1 MKTKISP
8 TIVGMFVIGAVT
20 LALIALL
27 AFGGV
32 NFFSKPQR
40 FVVYFDESIHGLDL
54 GSPVKLRGVRV
65 GRVVDLNVQFDTRNK
80 NSVVEVICEFSRS
93 TVKNEIGAAIDVSSR
108 KELEKLI
115 AQGLRAQLGVSGLA
129 TGLLFVELDFVDP
142 TLASPAVTVTA
153 ISDPKFI
160 VVPSVRSAISEFQA
174 SLSEILSNLKR
185 VDFAGLSREMNGLL
199 VDVRKQVTG
208 LELAKL
214 SAEWTKAGVAVNEL
228 ASNGDFQR
236 TFAHLNETIDQLSK
250 VLAGVDAQIQP
261 AGVKLNDTLAEAQ
274 VVLKSF
280 NEAAESARRFITA
293 QSGLGEETVRT
304 MNQLAEAAAS
314 VQRLAEY
321 LERNPNALLT
331 GKKQPR

>member
-1 MKTKISP
+1 
-8 TIVGMFVIGAVT
+8 MFVIGAVT

-27 AFGGV
+27 SFGGI

-93 TVKNEIGAAIDVSSR
+93 TVKDEIGAMIDVSSR

-115 AQGLRAQLGVSGLA
+115 TQGLRAQLGVSGLA

-142 TLASPAVTVTA
+142 TLESPTVTA
-153 ISDPKFI
+153 ISDPKFV

-174 SLSEILSNLKR
+174 SLTVILNNLKG

-199 VDVRKQVTG
+199 VDVRKQVVG

-214 SAEWTKAGVAVNEL
+214 SAEWTKAGTAVNEL
-228 ASNGDFQR
+228 ARSGDFQK
-236 TFAHLNETIDQLSK
+236 TFAHLNETIDQVSK
-250 VLAGVDAQIQP
+250 MLAGVDAQIQP
-261 AGVKLNDTLAEAQ
+261 AGVKLNEALAEAQ

-280 NEAAESARRFITA
+280 NEAADSARRFITA
-293 QSGLGEETVRT
+293 QGGLGEETVRT

-314 VQRLAEY
+314 VQRLAEF

-331 GKKQPR
+331 GKKQPK

>member
-1 MKTKISP
+1 
-8 TIVGMFVIGAVT
+8 MFVIGAVT

-27 AFGGV
+27 SFGGI

-65 GRVVDLNVQFDTRNK
+65 GRVVDLNVQFDTRSK

-93 TVKNEIGAAIDVSSR
+93 TVKDEIGAMIDVSSR
-108 KELEKLI
+108 KELERLI

-129 TGLLFVELDFVDP
+129 TGLLFVELDFVDL
-142 TLASPAVTVTA
+142 TAASPTVTA
-153 ISDPKFI
+153 IADPKFV

-174 SLSEILSNLKR
+174 SLTVILNNLKG

-199 VDVRKQVTG
+199 VDVRKQVVG

-214 SAEWTKAGVAVNEL
+214 SAEWTQAGAAVNEL
-228 ASNGDFQR
+228 ARNGDFQK

-250 VLAGVDAQIQP
+250 MLAGVDAQIQP
-261 AGVKLNDTLAEAQ
+261 AGVKLNEALAEAQ

-280 NEAAESARRFITA
+280 NEAADSARRFITA
-293 QSGLGEETVRT
+293 QGGLGEETVRT
-304 MNQLAEAAAS
+304 MNQLTEAAAS
-314 VQRLAEY
+314 VQRLAEF

-331 GKKQPR
+331 GKKQPK

>member
-1 MKTKISP
+1 
-8 TIVGMFVIGAVT
+8 MFVIGAVT

-27 AFGGV
+27 SFGGI

-65 GRVVDLNVQFDTRNK
+65 GRVVDLNVQFDTRSK

-93 TVKNEIGAAIDVSSR
+93 TVKDEIGAMIDVSSR

-115 AQGLRAQLGVSGLA
+115 TQGLRAQLGVSGLA

-142 TLASPAVTVTA
+142 TVANPTVTA
-153 ISDPKFI
+153 IADPKFV

-174 SLSEILSNLKR
+174 SLTEILTNLKG
-185 VDFAGLSREMNGLL
+185 VDFGGLSKEMNGLL
-199 VDVRKQVTG
+199 VDVRKQVVG

-214 SAEWTKAGVAVNEL
+214 SAEWTQAGAAVNEL
-228 ASNGDFQR
+228 ARSGELQK
-236 TFAHLNETIDQLSK
+236 TFAHLNEAIDQLSK
-250 VLAGVDAQIQP
+250 MVAGVDAQIQP
-261 AGVKLNDTLAEAQ
+261 AGVKLNEALVEAK

-280 NEAAESARRFITA
+280 NEAADSARRFITA
-293 QSGLGEETVRT
+293 QGGLGEETVRT

-314 VQRLAEY
+314 VQRLAEF

-331 GKKQPR
+331 GKKQPK

>member
-8 TIVGMFVIGAVT
+8 TIVGMFVIGAVVLT
-20 LALIALL
+20 LIALL
-27 AFGGV
+27 SFGGI

-80 NSVVEVICEFSRS
+80 NSVVEVLCEFSRS
-93 TVKNEIGAAIDVSSR
+93 NVKDEVGAMIDVSSR

-115 AQGLRAQLGVSGLA
+115 TQGLRAQLGVSGLA
-129 TGLLFVELDFVDP
+129 TGLLFVELDFPKNPVP
-142 TLASPAVTVTA
+142 ISTVTA
-153 ISDPKFI
+153 IADPKFV
-160 VVPSVRSAISEFQA
+160 VVPSSPSAISEYQA
-174 SLSEILSNLKR
+174 SLTEILSNLKR

-199 VDVRKQVTG
+199 VDVRKQVNG

-214 SAEWTKAGVAVNEL
+214 SEEWSKAGSAVNEL
-228 ASNGDFQR
+228 ARSGDLQK
-236 TFAHLNETIDQLSK
+236 TFANLNQTIDQLSK
-250 VLAGVDAQIQP
+250 MLANVDAQIQP
-261 AGVKLNDTLAEAQ
+261 AGVKLNEAMSEAQ

-280 NEAAESARRFITA
+280 NEAADSARRFISA

-304 MNQLAEAAAS
+304 MNQLAEAAGS
-314 VQRLAEY
+314 VQRLAEF

-331 GKKQPR
+331 GKKQPK

>member
-8 TIVGMFVIGAVT
+8 TIVGLFVIGAVT

-27 AFGGV
+27 SFGGI

-80 NSVVEVICEFSRS
+80 HSVVEVICEFSRS
-93 TVKNEIGAAIDVSSR
+93 TVKDEVGAMINVASR

-142 TLASPAVTVTA
+142 TITSPTVTA
-153 ISDPKFI
+153 IADPKFV
-160 VVPSVRSAISEFQA
+160 VVPSVPSAISEYQA
-174 SLSEILSNLKR
+174 SLSEILSNLRR
-185 VDFAGLSREMNGLL
+185 VDFAGLSREMSGLL
-199 VDVRKQVTG
+199 VDVRKQVNG
-208 LELAKL
+208 LELAAL

-228 ASNGDFQR
+228 ARSGDLQR
-236 TFAHLNETIDQLSK
+236 TFARLNEAIDQASK
-250 VLAGVDAQIQP
+250 MLAGVDAQIQP
-261 AGVKLNDTLAEAQ
+261 AGVKINEVLADAQ
-274 VVLKSF
+274 AMLKSY
-280 NEAAESARRFITA
+280 NEAADSARRFITA
-293 QSGLGEETVRT
+293 QGGLGEETVRT

-314 VQRLAEY
+314 IQRLAEY

-331 GKKQPR
+331 GKKQPK

>member
-8 TIVGMFVIGAVT
+8 TIVGMFVIGAVV
-20 LALIALL
+20 LVLIALL
-27 AFGGV
+27 SFGGI

-93 TVKNEIGAAIDVSSR
+93 TVKDEVGAMIDVSNR

-115 AQGLRAQLGVSGLA
+115 AHGLRAQLGVSGLA
-129 TGLLFVELDFVDP
+129 TGLLFVELDFMG
-142 TLASPAVTVTA
+142 TAIASPTVTA
-153 ISDPKFI
+153 IADPKFV
-160 VVPSVRSAISEFQA
+160 VVPSVPSAISEFQA
-174 SLSEILSNLKR
+174 SLTEILANLKH
-185 VDFAGLSREMNGLL
+185 VDFAGLSREMSGLL
-199 VDVRKQVTG
+199 ADTRKQIAG

-214 SAEWTKAGVAVNEL
+214 TSEWTKAGTAVNEL
-228 ASNGDFQR
+228 VNSGDVQR
-236 TFAHLNETIDQLSK
+236 TFAHLNETIDQVSK
-250 VLAGVDAQIQP
+250 MLTNIDAQVQP
-261 AGVKLNDTLAEAQ
+261 AGEKLNEALVQ
-274 VVLKSF
+274 AQSVLKSF
-280 NEAAESARRFITA
+280 NDAAESTRRFISA

-304 MNQLAEAAAS
+304 MNQLAEAASS
-314 VQRLAEY
+314 VQRLAEF

-331 GKKQPR
+331 GKKAPR